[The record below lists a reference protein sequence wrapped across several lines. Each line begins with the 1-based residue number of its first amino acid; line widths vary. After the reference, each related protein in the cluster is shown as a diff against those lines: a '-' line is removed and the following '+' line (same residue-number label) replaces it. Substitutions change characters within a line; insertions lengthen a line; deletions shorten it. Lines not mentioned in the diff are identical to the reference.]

1 MYIRSQKAVVQRY
14 RTKLPVGPRLMKMP
28 GLLGFMEGLMFTAK
42 AKNEDITRI
51 EINLAE
57 MDINISGLYE

>member
-1 MYIRSQKAVVQRY
+1 
-14 RTKLPVGPRLMKMP
+14 MKMP